1 MSKWAKPHVVTPPA
15 AVATAPPA
23 PAGPKKDPTW
33 YTPVCDVLLAKISR
47 WLELYERGDESAS
60 RPFVTLNGRVVD
72 RVTMYAHRIRFKTQ
86 EIDHLVRLLHALA
99 EHQELTSDFTR
110 VRQGMTKLKLVPGG
124 EYEVPLNFYKQ
135 DVMEILDVLVRA
147 KTGRLKT
154 VEQTAKEQA
163 DAGKGMF
170 EL

>member
-1 MSKWAKPHVVTPPA
+1 M
-15 AVATAPPA
+15 
-23 PAGPKKDPTW
+23 
-33 YTPVCDVLLAKISR
+33 CDTLIAKIST
-47 WLELYERGDESAS
+47 WLQMYERGDESAS
-60 RPFVTLNGRVVD
+60 RPFVTLNGRIVD

-86 EIDHLVRLLHALA
+86 EIDHLIRLLHALA
-99 EHQELTSDFTR
+99 EHQELTADFTR

-124 EYEVPLNFYKQ
+124 EYEVTLNFFKQ
-135 DVMEILDVLVRA
+135 DVAEILDVLTRA

-170 EL
+170 EV